1 MKSYREE
8 LTPQMLHYA
17 DKSADG
23 GEISWFHWQPYL
35 QYFHPAAHVSDVVN
49 TDHLG
54 FRVSH
59 GNGQLASV
67 GGPPPGGP
75 VRLIVGSSTV
85 FGMGATRDE
94 TTLAS
99 RLWAEHAPGR
109 PWLNFGAR
117 SYNPTQELL
126 LFVLYRHLLPEI
138 DEIVLFTGF
147 NALALAWLPQWMQGD
162 HGAFFFCVKY
172 FDLLEELN
180 GKDAAKPRWAGR
192 RPASRSAEEL
202 YVPDLPGQIAA
213 GTDLTLR
220 HLDTWRALASAAGA
234 RLTFV
239 LQPLAQWVRAEPA
252 PQERLLFAELD
263 HLANFD
269 RAYGEIARMDVGR
282 RYAEE
287 LRAGCDRLGVQFL
300 DMNPVLGEAI
310 KKNDWV
316 FVDRI
321 HFTDKGHDIVSSLLA
336 AELSLS

>member
-1 MKSYREE
+1 MKSYRAE

-35 QYFHPAAHVSDVVN
+35 QYFHPTAHVSDVVN

-67 GGPPPGGP
+67 GGPPSGGP

-99 RLWAEHAPGR
+99 RLWTEHAPGR
-109 PWLNFGAR
+109 PWLNFGGR

-162 HGAFFFCVKY
+162 HGAFFFSVKY

-287 LRAGCDRLGVQFL
+287 LRAGCDKLGVQFL

-310 KKNDWV
+310 RENDWV

-321 HFTDKGHDIVSSLLA
+321 HFTDEGHDIVSSLLA
-336 AELSLS
+336 TELSLS